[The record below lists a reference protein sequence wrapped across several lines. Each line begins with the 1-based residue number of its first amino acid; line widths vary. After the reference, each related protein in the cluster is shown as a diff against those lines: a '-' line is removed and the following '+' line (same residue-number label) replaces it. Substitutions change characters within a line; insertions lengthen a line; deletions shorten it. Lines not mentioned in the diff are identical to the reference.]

1 MPAQICAACKEV
13 IEAHPE
19 NVTNSSLEDHWGSRK
34 VPLQEVFPL
43 SGASRCNWLT
53 CDTLHHSSKVFP
65 LLFLAPTL
73 SLSLFLPSDP
83 DRKSA
88 NRSSSDISVWIES
101 SRVHVYR
108 HRAVSIAP
116 LTGCSPGSRPAAL
129 ITRCPMKHSAE
140 GARMYIYIYIYLEKE
155 RERER
160 EARECRSANEK

>member
-1 MPAQICAACKEV
+1 MTRADICCHGVFFGPSGVHETV
-13 IEAHPE
+13 RGVVSCNCLE
-19 NVTNSSLEDHWGSRK
+19 SSTLS
-34 VPLQEVFPL
+34 PL

-116 LTGCSPGSRPAAL
+116 LTESYFVFADSECHCGIHLLLGLLRKGIGHGFEQRPGPFGGVLRP
-129 ITRCPMKHSAE
+129 S
-140 GARMYIYIYIYLEKE
+140 
-155 RERER
+155 
-160 EARECRSANEK
+160 